1 MVKAVFSLQAVHK
14 TMLNVHESGT
24 EAAAV
29 TVIQFMLRSAKIKP
43 SLFITFDRP
52 FLMIGMAK
60 PMGSIIFL
68 GRIMNPAEE

>member
-1 MVKAVFSLQAVHK
+1 
-14 TMLNVHESGT
+14 MLNIHESGT
-24 EAAAV
+24 EAAAI
-29 TVIQFMLRSAKIKP
+29 TVIQFMLRSARIKP

-60 PMGSIIFL
+60 PTDSIIFL

>member
-1 MVKAVFSLQAVHK
+1 
-14 TMLNVHESGT
+14 MLNIHESGT

-29 TVIQFMLRSAKIKP
+29 TVIQFMLRSAKMKS

-60 PMGSIIFL
+60 PTGSIIFL
-68 GRIMNPAEE
+68 GRIMNPAEQ